1 MHATQTII
9 IIITLRDH
17 AIFMDNNVG
26 GLDVAVAL
34 FHINEVTPHSTRL
47 VLG

>member
-1 MHATQTII
+1 MHTTQTII

-17 AIFMDNNVG
+17 AIFMDNNVD

-34 FHINEVTPHSTRL
+34 FVTLTKLLHIQR
-47 VLG
+47 G